1 MNYGN
6 LSIGFIGAGRVS
18 VTLGRCFYE
27 KKLPVSGY
35 FSKTYEH
42 AAKAGNFTHSRAF
55 GTVEELAG
63 NSDIIFITVPDGEI
77 YNIYKDLKKCD
88 IRNKILCHCSGAM
101 SAKVFEDIESTGA
114 YGFSVHPAY
123 AFGDKWNSYKELG
136 SAFFTVEG
144 NREKMPVITGIL
156 NILGNPYQVITAE
169 NKYKYHASLT
179 MASNCVA
186 ALYNIAENLLG
197 DCGFSDETA
206 QSVLNPLF
214 LNNAKNICQIGCKN
228 ALTGAVDRN
237 DITTVHEHLSVLD
250 DDTLAVYRLLSGEL
264 IKIAKQKY
272 PNRDY
277 SDLENLLGS

>member
-18 VTLGRCFYE
+18 VTLGRCFYK

-42 AAKAGNFTHSRAF
+42 AAEAGNFTHSRAF

-77 YNIYKDLKKCD
+77 YNIYKDLKKYD

-101 SAKVFEDIESTGA
+101 SAKVFDDIESTGA

-156 NILGNPYQVITAE
+156 DILGNPYQVITAE

-214 LNNAKNICQIGCKN
+214 LNNAKNICRIGCKN

-237 DITTVHEHLSVLD
+237 DITTVREHLSVLD

-272 PNRDY
+272 PDRDY